1 MTGTACVYKER
12 GQPGLR
18 PGYGRAVE
26 GRLSLLEE
34 NVEKMA
40 QSIHNVL
47 QHVQAQSVRSGQVPS
62 VDMGS
67 VAPSNNSEDAQQLA
81 QQLGQ
86 TPTQLNGP
94 ASYNP
99 PLPPSQQPLPLLEPP
114 LDPTLPP
121 RAVLD
126 ELVDLFFTHVYPWA
140 PLFHR
145 PTFQATMLLPD
156 RQLLLHGMV
165 VLGFRFWTTTR
176 DEQGGGV
183 WPSAAAREQYVKVS
197 RDRLLVDTIN
207 SASLVA
213 YQALALLAIDAMGD
227 GPGPR
232 TWNMMAMLVACARQL
247 HLDHNPSPITGVMG
261 VGVGVGMGL
270 GMNANMGLGGGGMD
284 SASGS
289 VRATSPSSPLV
300 TNDDTEESAA
310 TANTLLGV
318 ASSAPSS
325 SSSAVEAEEKRRLFW
340 TIYNLDRFS
349 SVSLGQPCAIDRR
362 RLRVQYPARDDA
374 WGQRVPL
381 AWFGT
386 KTGTSPSTTPYGVAG
401 TAGPPPTL
409 WQCFIDIL
417 SLVDQSNQ
425 LLVQPTN
432 LSLPAQCQE
441 WQSKFRRI
449 DILSR
454 TWRENLPPDVRTP
467 PSPAAPSASTTIP
480 FDPMWYLV
488 HATYALI
495 HIRMY
500 TVASFPATAS
510 PYMRPSSS
518 ARAQLRQA
526 VDQVAGL
533 ATGLQPAQVGQ
544 LGPLFAFVVWVAA
557 RSLIILWTTGNTA
570 DGVADATTATAS
582 SPFAPPPHLTTLVAV
597 LHQSAR
603 YWPCA
608 QCYVDILQLILDTKN
623 NPGGPTGLAIFNDT
637 RRTAYGLRR
646 RLGSL
651 ASLRGRGQSGMTQE
665 RDQAH
670 NWDRDRDRGLDV
682 ERDHDL
688 FGAATDDFFDGVFAG
703 LIEIP
708 PAGTPQQLGSGFG
721 FGFVNPSPDFDRDWL

>member
-1 MTGTACVYKER
+1 M
-12 GQPGLR
+12 
-18 PGYGRAVE
+18 
-26 GRLSLLEE
+26 
-34 NVEKMA
+34 
-40 QSIHNVL
+40 
-47 QHVQAQSVRSGQVPS
+47 
-62 VDMGS
+62 
-67 VAPSNNSEDAQQLA
+67 
-81 QQLGQ
+81 
-86 TPTQLNGP
+86 
-94 ASYNP
+94 
-99 PLPPSQQPLPLLEPP
+99 
-114 LDPTLPP
+114 
-121 RAVLD
+121 LD
-126 ELVDLFFTHVYPWA
+126 ELVDLFFTHVYAWA

-145 PTFQATMLLPD
+145 PTFQATMLVPD

-165 VLGFRFWTTTR
+165 VLGFRFWTR
-176 DEQGGGV
+176 DDEGGA
-183 WPSAAAREQYVKVS
+183 WPSAGQREQYVKVS
-197 RDRLLVDTIN
+197 RDRLLVETIN

-213 YQALALLAIDAMGD
+213 YQALALLAVDAIGD

-232 TWNMMAMLVACARQL
+232 TWNIMAMLVACARQL
-247 HLDHNPSPITGVMG
+247 HLDHNPSPIMG
-261 VGVGVGMGL
+261 GMGT
-270 GMNANMGLGGGGMD
+270 ASGGG
-284 SASGS
+284 
-289 VRATSPSSPLV
+289 VRAASPSSPLV
-300 TNDDTEESAA
+300 TNEDTEE
-310 TANTLLGV
+310 NTTSTTGFLEISL
-318 ASSAPSS
+318 SSS

-362 RLRVQYPARDDA
+362 RVRLQYPARDDA
-374 WGQRVPL
+374 WGQSVPL
-381 AWFGT
+381 EWFGG
-386 KTGTSPSTTPYGVAG
+386 KSSPSACPYGTSVQS
-401 TAGPPPTL
+401 TL

-454 TWRENLPPDVRTP
+454 TWRENLPPDVRVP
-467 PSPAAPSASTTIP
+467 PSPSYSTLP

-488 HATYALI
+488 HATFALI

-510 PYMRPSSS
+510 PYMRPSPS

-533 ATGLQPAQVGQ
+533 ATGLLPEQVGQ

-557 RSLIILWTTGNTA
+557 RSLIILWTTGHTA
-570 DGVADATTATAS
+570 DGVTETAA
-582 SPFAPPPHLTTLVAV
+582 PFAPPPHLTTLLAV

-651 ASLRGRGQSGMTQE
+651 ASQPGRDSGM
-665 RDQAH
+665 
-670 NWDRDRDRGLDV
+670 DRDRDRYRDRGGLDFG
-682 ERDHDL
+682 RDHDL
-688 FGAATDDFFDGVFAG
+688 FAAATDDFFDGVFAG
-703 LIEIP
+703 LVEIP
-708 PAGTPQQLGSGFG
+708 PAGTPQQLGFG